1 MNWADIV
8 VLVILAISILTAYK
22 DGFVK
27 TCFDFFSTIVSLI
40 LAYKLYPTSS
50 AWLRSTGWFD
60 TIKSSVESTLHIK
73 EVVTDMT
80 LSAQTSLI
88 NSLELPSFL
97 KSALVE
103 NNNTEVYGVLN
114 VSQIEDY
121 ISSYIANICINVVA
135 MVGTFLVVLIIIKII
150 AGVIDLVSKLPVI
163 NFFNKTAGA
172 ILGLAKG
179 VLIIWVVCMV
189 ITFFYSKPALQPIL
203 LAIQQSTIAKFFY
216 NNNMLIFMVTKIFV

>member
-8 VLVILAISILTAYK
+8 VLIILGISVLTAYK
-22 DGFVK
+22 NGFVK

-50 AWLRSTGWFD
+50 AWLRSTGWFS
-60 TIKSSVESTLHIK
+60 TIKSSVESTINIK
-73 EVVTDMT
+73 EVVSDMT

-88 NSLELPSFL
+88 NSLELPNFL
-97 KSALVE
+97 KTALLK
-103 NNNTEVYGVLN
+103 NNNTEVYGMLN

-150 AGVIDLVSKLPVI
+150 AGVIDLVAKLPVL

-179 VLIIWVVCMV
+179 VIIIWIVCMV

-216 NNNMLIFMVTKIFV
+216 NNNMIIFMVTQIFI